1 VSGTGQLSRGILAS
15 VVSNQVAD
23 VIAFQYN
30 PESIRRS
37 IKPQISSE
45 DSEHTKEARFTDA
58 PKQSIS
64 FTAYFD
70 AADALAA
77 GNATALSSG
86 IGPQLALLESLIY
99 PTRQQIE
106 DRDSDRDS
114 GVMEIV
120 PLTAPSTMLVW
131 GSNRALP
138 VRITTLEITEDAFDA
153 NLNPIRA
160 SAAISVEVQ
169 TYGQRTPT
177 DDDYRRF
184 GAYHQT
190 LEGLSAQARDS
201 SASQSVKL

>member
-1 VSGTGQLSRGILAS
+1 VSAPSQLSRGVLAS

-23 VIAFQYN
+23 VVMFQYN

-37 IKPQISSE
+37 LKPQISSE
-45 DSEHTKEARFTDA
+45 DAEHTKEARFTDA
-58 PKQSIS
+58 PRQTIT

-77 GNATALSSG
+77 GNATAKTSG
-86 IGPQLALLESLIY
+86 IGPQLALLESLVY
-99 PTRQQIE
+99 PTRKQIE

-114 GVMEIV
+114 GVMEVV

-138 VRITTLEITEDAFDA
+138 VRIASLEITEDAFDA

-184 GAYHQT
+184 GAYHQA
-190 LEGLSAQARDS
+190 LEGLGAQARDR